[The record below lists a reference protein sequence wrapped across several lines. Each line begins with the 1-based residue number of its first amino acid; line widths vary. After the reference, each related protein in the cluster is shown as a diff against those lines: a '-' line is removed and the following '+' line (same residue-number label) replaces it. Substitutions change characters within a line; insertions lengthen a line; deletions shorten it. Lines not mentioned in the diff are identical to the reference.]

1 MKKKTTLFALTG
13 IILSCHLFLAG
24 CQKTENTAINHQDV
38 QSSNISKV
46 DENTIVVSEI
56 KSNGYMRLYGEESY
70 FFEGPIPYAA
80 HFLKDT
86 LPDSDYKL
94 NKEDIQY
101 QLEKGYIIK
110 VNEQYFYYPKDKY

>member
-13 IILSCHLFLAG
+13 IILSCHLFGGLP
-24 CQKTENTAINHQDV
+24 KTENTAINHQDV

-70 FFEGPIPYAA
+70 F
-80 HFLKDT
+80 LKVRSRMRHT
-86 LPDSDYKL
+86 FKR
-94 NKEDIQY
+94 
-101 QLEKGYIIK
+101 
-110 VNEQYFYYPKDKY
+110 YPSRF